1 MSETIFY
8 ILIAT
13 IIALAIAIILMSVYY
28 TEKLE
33 KEIWSI
39 LLKLKA

>member
-1 MSETIFY
+1 MPEIIFY

-13 IIALAIAIILMSVYY
+13 MIGLAIAIILMSVYY

-33 KEIWSI
+33 KAYTKKWWD
-39 LLKLKA
+39 K

>member
-13 IIALAIAIILMSVYY
+13 IIVLAIAIILMSVYN

-33 KEIWSI
+33 KAYTKRWWDN
-39 LLKLKA
+39 A

>member
-1 MSETIFY
+1 MLETIFY

-33 KEIWSI
+33 KAYTKRWWDN
-39 LLKLKA
+39 A